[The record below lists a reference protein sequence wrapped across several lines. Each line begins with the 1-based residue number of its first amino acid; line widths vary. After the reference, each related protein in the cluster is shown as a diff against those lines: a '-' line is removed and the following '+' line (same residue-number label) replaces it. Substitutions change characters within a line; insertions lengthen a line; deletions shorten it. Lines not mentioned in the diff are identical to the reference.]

1 MITRLATPAD
11 ADAIATIHIASWRAA
26 YRGLLPDEL
35 LAALD
40 HGQRAALWASVL
52 TRDRPRSSAFVVESD
67 GVPLGFADL
76 RPSLEVDSDPV
87 TVGEVAAVY
96 VDPGHW
102 GGGAGRALMTAIEER
117 AAEFGY
123 ARLEL
128 RVLEQNAAA
137 RGFYERLGWAT
148 DDVPRPDRAGV
159 SQHGFPD
166 GVPVTVVRYRKPLS
180 AR

>member
-11 ADAIATIHIASWRAA
+11 ADAIATIHIASWRSA

-40 HGQRAALWASVL
+40 HGQRAALWVSVL

-76 RPSLEVDSDPV
+76 RPRLEVDSDPV

-96 VDPGHW
+96 VGPAIGA
-102 GGGAGRALMTAIEER
+102 AGRV
-117 AAEFGY
+117 
-123 ARLEL
+123 AR
-128 RVLEQNAAA
+128 
-137 RGFYERLGWAT
+137 
-148 DDVPRPDRAGV
+148 
-159 SQHGFPD
+159 
-166 GVPVTVVRYRKPLS
+166 
-180 AR
+180 